1 LALRTTRRGR
11 VATDPAPNAKR
22 FAAPT
27 TKRKEPHMDTL
38 PISYRP
44 VDGVD
49 VRIANSDGDHPET
62 MVLTCPWPESLFA
75 FQSTWPML
83 SQNARL
89 VAVDLPGFGGSE
101 RRDDLLTPQAMG
113 EFLLRLIDQWEIESP
128 HIFGPDIGTA
138 AVLFAAGRGAE
149 KIRSVI
155 VGSGASAYPMQIG
168 GGLKDI
174 VEAPDLS
181 AFDALNPRDVIASS
195 MELLEKFQP
204 SAEALED
211 YMKSYE
217 GDRFTE
223 SCRYVRSYDAELPVL
238 GDLLA
243 QIATP
248 ALVLQGDHD
257 PYVPP
262 ANGDYLH
269 ARLPNSRLH
278 QFKAGH
284 FFWEDTGKEFAALA
298 SAWIGGEYKDMR

>member
-1 LALRTTRRGR
+1 MSA
-11 VATDPAPNAKR
+11 ATNNH
-22 FAAPT
+22 
-27 TKRKEPHMDTL
+27 KEPHMDTL
-38 PISYRP
+38 PISYQP

-49 VRIANSDGDHPET
+49 VRVAKSDGHHEET
-62 MVLTCPWPESLFA
+62 MILTCPWPESLYA
-75 FQSTWPML
+75 FQSTWPVL
-83 SQNARL
+83 SQNANL
-89 VAVDLPGFGGSE
+89 LAVDLPGFGGSE
-101 RRDDLLTPQAMG
+101 RRDELLKPQAMG
-113 EFLLRLIDQWEIESP
+113 DFLLRLIDQWEIRSP
-128 HIFGPDIGTA
+128 HVFGPDVGTA

-149 KIRSVI
+149 KARSVI
-155 VGSGASAYPMQIG
+155 VGSGASAYPIQIG

-174 VEAPDLS
+174 VDAPDLS
-181 AFDALNPRDVIASS
+181 PFEALNPRDVIASS

-223 SCRYVRSYDAELPVL
+223 SCRYVRSYEAELPLL

-262 ANGDYLH
+262 ANGEYLH
-269 ARLPNSRLH
+269 ARLPNNRLH
-278 QFKAGH
+278 QFNAGH
-284 FFWEDTGKEFAALA
+284 FFWEDTGEEFAALA
-298 SAWIGGEYKDMR
+298 SAWIGGGYKDMP